1 MKKGRRMTMK
11 SRKTVETGNGDKN
24 AESQRA
30 IEKEEITSTDFLE
43 GRNTICTKRTPGIP
57 TGDKCL

>member
-1 MKKGRRMTMK
+1 ME
-11 SRKTVETGNGDKN
+11 SIKTVETGNGDKN

-30 IEKEEITSTDFLE
+30 IEKEEITNTDFLE